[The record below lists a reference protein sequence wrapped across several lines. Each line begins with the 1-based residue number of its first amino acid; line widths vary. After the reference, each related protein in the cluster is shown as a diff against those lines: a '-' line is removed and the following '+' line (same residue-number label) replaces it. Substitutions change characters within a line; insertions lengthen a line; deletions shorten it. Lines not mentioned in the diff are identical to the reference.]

1 MTSTPLPTQASASKA
16 ASKFVCQELDLEQ
29 GLLLISGPEFDF
41 DSFPEVAEQ
50 LLQQIDATV
59 VEREL
64 NADLHV
70 WLIDFEG
77 CRLML
82 KGEHYASALW
92 LEWLSADD
100 HEILQFLA
108 GMLAA
113 R

>member
-1 MTSTPLPTQASASKA
+1 MTSTSSR
-16 ASKFVCQELDLEQ
+16 FVCRELDLEQ
-29 GLLLISGPEFDF
+29 GLLLIGGPEFDF
-41 DSFPEVAEQ
+41 DSFPAVAEQ
-50 LLQQIDATV
+50 FLRQIDATV

-77 CRLML
+77 CRMML
-82 KGEHYASALW
+82 KGEHYSSALW

-100 HEILQFLA
+100 HETLQFLA
-108 GMLAA
+108 GMLAV

>member
-1 MTSTPLPTQASASKA
+1 MTSTPSR
-16 ASKFVCQELDLEQ
+16 FVCRELDLEQ
-29 GLLLISGPEFDF
+29 GLLLIGGPEFDF
-41 DSFPEVAEQ
+41 DSFPAVAEQ
-50 LLQQIDATV
+50 FLQQIDATV

-82 KGEHYASALW
+82 KGEHYSSACGWSGCRPTISKRCSFWRVCL
-92 LEWLSADD
+92 LSGSFS
-100 HEILQFLA
+100 L
-108 GMLAA
+108 